1 MSTYG
6 ANAQRT
12 GGDYNDMSTFSYKIM
27 IGLKVLLL
35 CIQHDSGLAVNSR
48 RMLCGS
54 GIICVRYYDT
64 KRLINASPGKYKP
77 FRVSASTGLE
87 GSALAGA

>member
-1 MSTYG
+1 
-6 ANAQRT
+6 
-12 GGDYNDMSTFSYKIM
+12 MSTFSYKIM

-35 CIQHDSGLAVNSR
+35 CTQHDGSLAVNGR

-54 GIICVRYYDT
+54 GIICARYYDT